1 MNNIWKKTTL
11 TLLMKN
17 ADGIIV
23 RQSFSN
29 IVQRPTDQMVQGMG
43 QAIATLTG
51 LTFEAAVLTTTDDV
65 IKIKAAV

>member
-17 ADGIIV
+17 ADGVIV

-29 IVQRPTDQMVQGMG
+29 IVQRPTDQMVQAWAKSS
-43 QAIATLTG
+43 QR
-51 LTFEAAVLTTTDDV
+51 
-65 IKIKAAV
+65 

>member
-11 TLLMKN
+11 TLLLK
-17 ADGIIV
+17 ATDGSIV

-29 IVQRPTDQMVQGMG
+29 IVQRPTDDMVQGMG
-43 QAIATLTG
+43 HAIATLTG